1 MSDPASIIRLSVSAA
16 DEQALDTRIAS
27 LSAAFPAG
35 TLVTVTRGTVFNRH
49 GMPPSPA
56 ALLCATRPRR
66 PPDARCW
73 IARSDPRHDPG
84 VELRVRVTARA
95 SRDELAGLRDGVLHV
110 RVTAPP
116 VDGKANQA
124 VCRLI
129 ARAVG
134 VGRTG
139 VTVVRGER
147 SRDKVVNIEGLEPE
161 AVHRALR

>member
-1 MSDPASIIRLSVSAA
+1 M
-16 DEQALDTRIAS
+16 
-27 LSAAFPAG
+27 
-35 TLVTVTRGTVFNRH
+35 
-49 GMPPSPA
+49 
-56 ALLCATRPRR
+56 
-66 PPDARCW
+66 
-73 IARSDPRHDPG
+73 
-84 VELRVRVTARA
+84 ELRVRVTARA

-134 VGRTG
+134 VGRTS

-147 SRDKVVNIEGLEPE
+147 SRDKVVNVEGLEPE